1 MPAQEAHGEGNA
13 PVGRHRPAR
22 VLLLYTNVRKVSEL
36 MQCLS
41 DEGYEVISCPASAPQ
56 AGWIN
61 ELQPDLL
68 LLLPPDDN
76 VELLSACETVREST
90 DLPLLVL
97 SEEHEELIVARV
109 LASGVDEYLIMP
121 MGNRELAARID
132 AMLRR
137 MRRTAG
143 LTEVRDLGALRLNPD
158 DHSVQLNDRNV
169 SLSPLEFRL
178 LSCLAS
184 TPGQVVKHTTL
195 MSRVWGEE
203 YVDSRNYLRL
213 YVRYLREKLEEDSTK
228 PRLIVSEWG
237 VGYRLELPT
246 AAPLRSAR
254 PASRIPDRLGRRI
267 NSPYAIAT

>member
-1 MPAQEAHGEGNA
+1 MPAQEAQGEGNV

-22 VLLLYTNVRKVSEL
+22 VLLLYTKVRTVPEL

-41 DEGYEVISCPASAPQ
+41 DEGYEVISCPASTPQ
-56 AGWIN
+56 EGWMQ

-68 LLLPPDDN
+68 LLLPPDDK
-76 VELLSACETVREST
+76 VELLRACQTAREST

-121 MGNRELAARID
+121 MGNRELAARIG

-143 LTEVRDLGALRLNPD
+143 LTEVRDLGSLRLNPD
-158 DHSVQLNDRNV
+158 DHSVQLNERNI

-184 TPGQVVKHTTL
+184 TPGRVVKHTTL
-195 MSRVWGEE
+195 MSRVWGAE
-203 YVDSRNYLRL
+203 YVDSRLYLHL
-213 YVRYLREKLEEDSTK
+213 YIRYLREKLEADSTN
-228 PRLIVSEWG
+228 PQIILSEWG
-237 VGYRLELPT
+237 IGYRLQTVAVVPE
-246 AAPLRSAR
+246 R
-254 PASRIPDRLGRRI
+254 G
-267 NSPYAIAT
+267 